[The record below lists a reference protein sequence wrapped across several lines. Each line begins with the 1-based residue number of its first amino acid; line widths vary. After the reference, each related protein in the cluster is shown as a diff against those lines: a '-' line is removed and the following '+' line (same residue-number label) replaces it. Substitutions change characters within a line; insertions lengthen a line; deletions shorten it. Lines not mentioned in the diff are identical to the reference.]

1 MSQVAKS
8 ELMELFSQE
17 VSSYLPEI
25 VQNINGLVPGKYSS
39 ERINELHRL
48 FHNIKGSAALVG
60 RNNLSEGARLVEQFF
75 ENLVLN
81 ELPVPGNCVHGLKK
95 TVQLIEMY
103 ISRTDDNGEDI
114 YQQITELFKDQTS
127 VSAESSVKSD
137 DQWQVSLR
145 SLFPLFEDLAE
156 CTSENVGDIEHNRI
170 VFSKLGQA
178 VSIVIA
184 CVKAEGLADRYRIL
198 NDFHQLFRKVIA
210 EPGNYCREVP
220 GLISDF
226 LQFLDMM
233 LERES
238 LDAQSRLSAETG
250 EAGEDDVFESAL
262 EADIFSSVDGADDT
276 LAFMEELPETDLSD
290 DERVSSES
298 AEVDEEQQLLFDVF
312 QAECDEHLTTINS
325 SLNDLEREITEKKEI
340 TSELRENVS
349 EMRRAV
355 HTLKGAAAMTS
366 VNLLARAGHVLEDM
380 LDWLHD
386 EAETIAP
393 EDVDILASGVDV
405 MEFLAQSP
413 EASESSR
420 LVRFEEEIRG
430 HFSLLTGENELS
442 GEFEPESV
450 PVGFEDGVSEEVSL
464 PEETGTLRVRLDE
477 LDELVSIEGEL
488 VVARGAMESML
499 DELSETL
506 VELDNVKNNLRRKS
520 QELESGFEVQSLYG
534 FNPVAAGEEHVPGH
548 GGDLD
553 EFDPIELDRYSQLNL
568 IIRSL
573 NEISVDVNSIYSTMT
588 SLAGDLRGQVGKQ
601 QLTMRLMQDKLM
613 RIRMTP
619 LSSIS
624 RFLFRT
630 VRDTARR
637 LGKNVNLNIIGE
649 DVYMDR
655 FVWAKMMDPLMHI
668 LRNCVDHGIESTE
681 RRMELG
687 KDETGS
693 IVLEAEQ
700 RSRFV
705 VLRISDDG
713 SGIDLDLVR
722 EKLKAEGL
730 VDAPELL
737 DDEELFS
744 WLFRPSFTTKEDVSQ
759 ISGRGVGLDVVRRNI
774 QELRGTVRLVNSP
787 DGGAVF
793 EFQIPFTLSVNR
805 AIMISVAG
813 GLFAVPLQEIIEVN
827 HFSLDE
833 LEDKEVVSV
842 QWNEEKMTVENLG
855 FYLRP
860 GVSHV
865 RPETTSEGILAI
877 IFQDAGG
884 DLHCVSIDSVVEQ
897 REIIVKDFGSHLTH
911 VHGVSGVTVTPS
923 GSLVPILNLS
933 ELVENAV
940 EQPDSGAE
948 VHTELNLSEPLKVL
962 IVDDSISVRHSVAR
976 LIESKSWKQRQAVD
990 GLDALAQLES
1000 FMPDVIVLDIEM
1012 PRMNGYELKSN
1023 LNSHGLYRDI
1033 PVVMLTSRSSEK
1045 HREKARE
1052 LGVEHYLTK
1061 PYQEETFIRLLEKI
1075 GSK

>member
-1 MSQVAKS
+1 MSQVARS

-25 VQNINGLVPGKYSS
+25 VKNINGLVPGEYSS

-60 RNNLSEGARLVEQFF
+60 RDNLSEGVRLVELFF
-75 ENLVLN
+75 ENMVLH
-81 ELPVPGNCVHGLKK
+81 ELPVPENCVQGLKK
-95 TVQLIEMY
+95 TVQLLETH
-103 ISRTDDNGEDI
+103 ISRKDEDGEEI
-114 YQQITELFKDQTS
+114 YRQFAELFEDQASHT
-127 VSAESSVKSD
+127 ESSVKIEN
-137 DQWQVSLR
+137 QWQASLR

-156 CTSENVGDIEHNRI
+156 CTSEDIGDIEHNRS
-170 VFSKLGQA
+170 VFRKLGQA

-184 CVKAEGLADRYRIL
+184 CVKAEGLADKYRVL
-198 NDFHQLFRKVIA
+198 NDFDQLFRKVSA
-210 EPGNYCREVP
+210 DPENYYREVP
-220 GLISDF
+220 GLIKDF

-238 LDAQSRLSAETG
+238 LEVQLQPSI
-250 EAGEDDVFESAL
+250 EADEAVENDVFESEL
-262 EADIFSSVDGADDT
+262 EADIFSGVDSTDDT
-276 LAFMEELPETDLSD
+276 LAFMEQLHEPDLS
-290 DERVSSES
+290 DERVSLDTK
-298 AEVDEEQQLLFDVF
+298 EVDEEQQLLFDVF

-325 SLNDLEREITEKKEI
+325 SLNDLEREITRKKEI
-340 TSELRENVS
+340 TPELRENVS

-386 EAETIAP
+386 EAETITP
-393 EDVDILASGVDV
+393 EDVGVLASGVDV

-413 EASESSR
+413 EATESSR
-420 LVRFEEEIRG
+420 LVRFEEEIRD
-430 HFSLLTGENELS
+430 HFSRLTGENELPGES
-442 GEFEPESV
+442 EQELGLVEFEE
-450 PVGFEDGVSEEVSL
+450 GDDEEVSL

-488 VVARGAMESML
+488 VVARGAMESLL
-499 DELSETL
+499 DEFSETL

-534 FNPVAAGEEHVPGH
+534 FNPVAAGGENVPEQ
-548 GGDLD
+548 GGGLD

-637 LGKNVNLNIIGE
+637 LRKNVNLNIVGE

-668 LRNCVDHGIESTE
+668 LRNCVDHGIESAE
-681 RRMELG
+681 RRVELG

-730 VDAPELL
+730 VDDPEAL
-737 DDEELFS
+737 DAEELFS

-774 QELRGTVRLVNSP
+774 QELRGTVRLENNP

-805 AIMISVAG
+805 AIMISVEG
-813 GLFAVPLQEIIEVN
+813 KLFAVPLQEIIEVN

-833 LEDKEVVSV
+833 LEGEEVVSV
-842 QWNEEKMTVENLG
+842 QWNDEKIPVENLG
-855 FYLRP
+855 FYLQP
-860 GVSHV
+860 GVSDG

-877 IFQDAGG
+877 IFESAGG
-884 DLHCVSIDSVVEQ
+884 DLRCVSIDRVVEQ
-897 REIIVKDFGSHLTH
+897 REIIVKDLGSHLTH
-911 VHGVSGVTVTPS
+911 VPGVSGVTVTPS

-933 ELVENAV
+933 ELVETVV

-948 VHTELNLSEPLKVL
+948 VPTDLSLGEPLKVL

-1075 GSK
+1075 GSR

>member
-25 VQNINGLVPGKYSS
+25 VKNINGLVPGEYSS

-60 RNNLSEGARLVEQFF
+60 RDNLSEGARLVEQFF
-75 ENLVLN
+75 ENMVLH
-81 ELPVPGNCVHGLKK
+81 ELPVPENCIHGLKK
-95 TVQLIEMY
+95 TVQLLEMY
-103 ISRTDDNGEDI
+103 ISSNDNDEEEI
-114 YQQITELFKDQTS
+114 YQQIAELFKDLAPTR
-127 VSAESSVKSD
+127 AESFVKTES
-137 DQWQVSLR
+137 QWQASLR

-156 CTSENVGDIEHNRI
+156 CTSEDSRDIEHNTN
-170 VFSKLGQA
+170 VFRKLGQA

-184 CVKAEGLADRYRIL
+184 CVKAEGLADKYRVL
-198 NDFHQLFRKVIA
+198 NDFDQLFQKVIVDP
-210 EPGNYCREVP
+210 ENHYREVP
-220 GLISDF
+220 GLVKDF

-238 LDAQSRLSAETG
+238 LEVQPQSFTETG
-250 EAGEDDVFESAL
+250 EVVDDDIFESEL
-262 EADIFSSVDGADDT
+262 EAEIFSSVDGAGDT
-276 LAFMEELPETDLSD
+276 LAFMEQLHEPDLSD
-290 DERVSSES
+290 DERASSDTE
-298 AEVDEEQQLLFDVF
+298 EVDEEQQLLFDVF

-325 SLNDLEREITEKKEI
+325 SLNDLEREITKKKEI
-340 TSELRENVS
+340 TPELRENVS

-386 EAETIAP
+386 EAKTITP
-393 EDVDILASGVDV
+393 EDVDVLASGVDV

-413 EASESSR
+413 EAAESSR
-420 LVRFEEEIRG
+420 LVRFEEEIRD
-430 HFSLLTGENELS
+430 HFLLLTGENELP
-442 GEFEPESV
+442 GESEPEPV
-450 PVGFEDGVSEEVSL
+450 PVGFEEGDDEEVSL

-534 FNPVAAGEEHVPGH
+534 FNPVAAGGENIPEQ

-637 LGKNVNLNIIGE
+637 LRKNVNLNIIGE

-668 LRNCVDHGIESTE
+668 LRNCVDHGIESNE

-730 VDAPELL
+730 VDDPEAL

-774 QELRGTVRLVNSP
+774 QELRGTIRLENNP
-787 DGGAVF
+787 GGGAVF

-813 GLFAVPLQEIIEVN
+813 RLFAVPLQEIIEVR
-827 HFSLDE
+827 HFSSDE
-833 LEDKEVVSV
+833 LENGEGVSV
-842 QWNEEKMTVENLG
+842 QWNDERIPVENLG
-855 FYLRP
+855 FYLQL
-860 GVSHV
+860 GVSDV
-865 RPETTSEGILAI
+865 RPETGSEGVLAI
-877 IFQDAGG
+877 IFEAAGG
-884 DLHCVSIDSVVEQ
+884 NLHCVSIDSVVEQ
-897 REIIVKDFGSHLTH
+897 REIVVKDLGSHLTH
-911 VHGVSGVTVTPS
+911 VPGVSGVTVTPS

-933 ELVENAV
+933 ELVEIV
-940 EQPDSGAE
+940 IEQPDSKAE
-948 VHTELNLSEPLKVL
+948 IHTDLSLSEPLKVL

-976 LIESKSWKQRQAVD
+976 LIESRSWKQRQAVD

-1075 GSK
+1075 GSR